1 MVSLKIL
8 CILFTKCLNS
18 TQKCDNNY
26 LSFEFKLVDKFI
38 DNSKPIKALV
48 DNFSDKSA
56 DLMNT
61 K

>member
-8 CILFTKCLNS
+8 CILFTS

-48 DNFSDKSA
+48 DNFSNKSA
-56 DLMNT
+56 DLINT